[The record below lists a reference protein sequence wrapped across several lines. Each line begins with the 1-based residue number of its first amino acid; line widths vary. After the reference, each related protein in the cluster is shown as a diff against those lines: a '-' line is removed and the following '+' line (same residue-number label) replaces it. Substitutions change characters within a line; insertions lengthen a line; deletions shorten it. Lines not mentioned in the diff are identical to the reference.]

1 MKAETQQ
8 PRSPRLPV
16 PISMNFWNPA
26 HRDVKMFRQAL
37 RFQIEALESP
47 DLPQLFDAGTSVD
60 T

>member
-1 MKAETQQ
+1 
-8 PRSPRLPV
+8 
-16 PISMNFWNPA
+16 MNFWNPA

-37 RFQIEALESP
+37 RFQIDALESP